1 MACELR
7 KLSEDEVSL
16 LHLINW
22 MEHSYKQEVFVL
34 DINFDLGGVCLYGEP
49 DMTQKFRAEFEDIMA
64 RVYAQV
70 PVWREL

>member
-49 DMTQKFRAEFEDIMA
+49 DMTQKFRAEFEDIMT

-70 PVWREL
+70 PAWREM